1 MLRVLPPLLRTVNN
15 LIGCKTGLMWVVK
28 CATSLFI
35 LFCRNV
41 AVGREGRLRLVDFA
55 IGLVNSFL
63 NLPDVQVKIFGEF
76 KLHKNCVIN
85 SAYQKFLGLVEMNFG
100 LVCDSYSLPK
110 W

>member
-1 MLRVLPPLLRTVNN
+1 M
-15 LIGCKTGLMWVVK
+15 
-28 CATSLFI
+28 
-35 LFCRNV
+35 
-41 AVGREGRLRLVDFA
+41 GREGRLRLVDFA